1 MIITKE
7 DGIDAVT
14 GEFYHDTFLSDYWYN
29 GVDTNQNN
37 HLVDFSEGE
46 TRTVYSGFFVA
57 EDELSDMYLNLF
69 PAYETNKVFDH
80 FEEPD
85 DRNGYFDIRQ

>member
-1 MIITKE
+1 M
-7 DGIDAVT
+7 
-14 GEFYHDTFLSDYWYN
+14 
-29 GVDTNQNN
+29 
-37 HLVDFSEGE
+37 VDFSEGE

-69 PAYETNKVFDH
+69 PAYETNEVFDH